1 MSKTQACRH
10 KRKDRSMSDI
20 RRHLEDIVNTMNEG
34 LMVVGPDGSI
44 LLANDALCRMTGYQR
59 EELLSR
65 SCTIFHCDSCEGVRR
80 EGGALWCNLF
90 TLGTIHHRRCA
101 MVRKDG
107 GYVHVLKN
115 AAVLKGDKGDI
126 IAAVETL
133 TDISE
138 LDRKEQQIV
147 RLSRLLDSEK
157 GFRGIIGTSPAIQK
171 VFDITEKAAQSDAPV
186 IIYGESG
193 TGKELIA
200 RAIHDLGPHREGPYI
215 QVNCAALNE
224 SLLESELFG
233 HVKGA
238 FTGASSHREGRFEAA
253 DGGDIFLDEIGD
265 VPLSIQVKLLRVL
278 ENKTLER
285 VGDHRPIRVDVRI
298 ITATN
303 RDLPKMVREGTFRE
317 DFFFRINVIPIHLP
331 PLRER
336 LEDLPLLVDFF
347 LEHQRRKG
355 KNVHGVHPQ
364 AMAALTAYR
373 WPGNVR
379 ELKST
384 LEYACVVTDDGLIR
398 HEHLP
403 PHVLQPHE
411 ALCAPNSALNNI
423 VALKTTGAARA
434 PHPDRRQELIE
445 ALRRARGNQTEAAR
459 ILGVSR
465 VTVWNRMRRY
475 QIDLHKVIAE

>member
-1 MSKTQACRH
+1 MT
-10 KRKDRSMSDI
+10 DI
-20 RRHLEDIVNTMNEG
+20 RYYLEDIVNTMNDG

-44 LLANDALCRMTGYQR
+44 LMANDALCRITGYRR
-59 EELLSR
+59 EELLGK
-65 SCTIFHCDSCEGVRR
+65 SCALFQCDSCEAERR

-90 TLGTIHHRRCA
+90 TLGAMHHRRC
-101 MVRKDG
+101 MVVRKDG

-115 AAVLKGDKGDI
+115 ASVLKDEKGET

-138 LDRKEQQIV
+138 LDRKEEQIV
-147 RLSRLLDSEK
+147 RLSRLLDREK
-157 GFRGIIGTSPAIQK
+157 GFRGIVGTSPAMQK

-200 RAIHDLGPHREGPYI
+200 RAIHDLGPHRDGPYI

-238 FTGASSHREGRFEAA
+238 FTGATSHREGRFEAA
-253 DGGDIFLDEIGD
+253 NGGDIFLDEIGD

-278 ENKTLER
+278 ENKTVER

-303 RDLPKMVREGTFRE
+303 RDLPKLVREGAFRE
-317 DFFFRINVIPIHLP
+317 DFFFRINVIPIFLP

-336 LEDLPLLVDFF
+336 MEDLPLLVDVF
-347 LEHQRRKG
+347 LEQQRRKA
-355 KNVHGVHPQ
+355 KRVYGVHPQ
-364 AMAALTAYR
+364 AMAVLMAYR

-384 LEYACVVTDDGLIR
+384 LEYACVVAEDGLIR
-398 HEHLP
+398 PEHLP
-403 PHVLQPHE
+403 PHVVHSQESACPS
-411 ALCAPNSALNNI
+411 ASSRDVPTAPT
-423 VALKTTGAARA
+423 VAVSVRE
-434 PHPDRRQELIE
+434 PRRDRRRQELIE
-445 ALRRARGNQTEAAR
+445 ALRKAGGNQSEAAR

-465 VTVWNRMRRY
+465 VTVWNRMKRY
-475 QIDLHKVIAE
+475 QIDLQKIISA